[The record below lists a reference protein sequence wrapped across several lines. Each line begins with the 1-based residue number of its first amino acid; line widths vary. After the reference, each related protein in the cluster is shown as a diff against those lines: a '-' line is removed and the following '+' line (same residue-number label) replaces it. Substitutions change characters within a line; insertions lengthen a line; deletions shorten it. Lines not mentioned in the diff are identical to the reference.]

1 MRILK
6 YNPHHVPPS
15 WFGMT
20 VGGVTE
26 ISIQVSREDY
36 EFCQEVTEHYPIIPL
51 EEFAALIEYTRRSW
65 EGIQAVRNRSDL
77 VKQMEAGKKIEEV
90 QVKIGRRLHRITD
103 KTIIELIDRKYNSR
117 PKQDLFNKLIAEL
130 WTYFDYSVGLRKYQ
144 IPVVIGFLCV
154 YCGVYN
160 EKPMQTRTEFD
171 NNPATDHP
179 TYKAYLKNNVMRW
192 MQSINKTAGIN
203 E

>member
-1 MRILK
+1 MRIVK

-20 VGGVTE
+20 LPGVTE
-26 ISIQVSREDY
+26 VSLPVSREDY
-36 EFCQEVTEHYPIIPL
+36 GFCQEVIEHYPIVPL
-51 EEFAALIEYTRRSW
+51 EEFAALIEHTRISW

-77 VKQMEAGKKIEEV
+77 VKQLEAGQPIKEV
-90 QVKIGRRLHRITD
+90 HVKIGRRLHRITD

-117 PKQDLFNKLIAEL
+117 PTKDLFNKLIAEL
-130 WTYFDYSVGLRKYQ
+130 WTYFDYSVGLTKYQ
-144 IPVVIGFLCV
+144 VPVLIGYLCA

-160 EKPMQTRTEFD
+160 DKPLQTRTEFD
-171 NNPATDHP
+171 NNSSTNHP
-179 TYKAYLKNNVMRW
+179 TYKTYLKNNVMSW
-192 MQSINKTAGIN
+192 MQSINKAAGIN